1 MRKARE
7 LKIRILPKLIPVFT
21 ALMLVGGLTQCTG
34 KTAPTSST
42 PGTSVPAP
50 SDQADAIVYV
60 EGMT

>member
-1 MRKARE
+1 MKNGF
-7 LKIRILPKLIPVFT
+7 LPRLIPVFT

-34 KTAPTSST
+34 KTAPASSAL
-42 PGTSVPAP
+42 GTSVPAP